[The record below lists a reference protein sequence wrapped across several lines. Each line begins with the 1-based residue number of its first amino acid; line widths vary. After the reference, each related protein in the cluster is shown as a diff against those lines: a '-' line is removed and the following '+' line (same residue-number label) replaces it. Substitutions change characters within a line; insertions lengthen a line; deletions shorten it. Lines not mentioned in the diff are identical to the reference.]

1 LGREKRIDKAVDRL
15 TKEEVELDEAF
26 NAGLL
31 KLNDGSSISVNS
43 QDAKLLNQLIN
54 GLRQENA
61 KKMMKVAMTDKDG
74 FKEILGFAREAL

>member
-1 LGREKRIDKAVDRL
+1 
-15 TKEEVELDEAF
+15 
-26 NAGLL
+26 LL